1 MNWTD
6 PSRQWLTGETPP
18 SRFLARYPGQCVA
31 CGGRI
36 REGDPIAMTDEGA
49 RHGDC
54 DAAEPAP
61 AREHP
66 VCPVCWLT
74 HPEGACDR

>member
-1 MNWTD
+1 MSVSEFRRRWIAAKTF
-6 PSRQWLTGETPP
+6 P
-18 SRFLARYPGQCVA
+18 ARNPGQCVA
-31 CGGRI
+31 CCGRI
-36 REGDPIAMTDEGA
+36 REGDPIVLDLASGFY

-54 DAAEPAP
+54 DNAEPAP